1 MSSEAFELRSQ
12 FIHQLSFTQE
22 VIVNSLKFGLSLA
35 SIVLVAACAGE
46 EQPPP
51 EVPAP
56 PPPVAAPPPAQESP
70 SKPDDGSRGL
80 VNISE
85 DIRKACGIG
94 EAEAKFDFDSAKIR
108 QGDAPVLDKL
118 VACFTTGPLA
128 GRSMRL
134 VGHADPR
141 GDEEYNLVLGG
152 RRSDAVKGYM
162 TRAGLKDAQ
171 AQTTSRGEM
180 DAEGTDEASWSNDR
194 RVDVVLAQ

>member
-1 MSSEAFELRSQ
+1 M
-12 FIHQLSFTQE
+12 
-22 VIVNSLKFGLSLA
+22 NSLKFGLSLA
-35 SIVLVAACAGE
+35 SIILVAACAGE
-46 EQPPP
+46 ETPPP

-56 PPPVAAPPPAQESP
+56 PPPPAAPPPAPAPAVKQ
-70 SKPDDGSRGL
+70 DDGSQAA

-85 DIRKACGIG
+85 DIRRACGITD
-94 EAEAKFDFDSAKIR
+94 AEAKFDFDSAKIR

-180 DAEGTDEASWSNDR
+180 DAEGTDESSWARDR

>member
-1 MSSEAFELRSQ
+1 M
-12 FIHQLSFTQE
+12 
-22 VIVNSLKFGLSLA
+22 NSLKFGLSLA

-46 EQPPP
+46 ETPPP

-56 PPPVAAPPPAQESP
+56 PPPVAAPAPAP
-70 SKPDDGSRGL
+70 APADKPDDGSRGL

-85 DIRKACGIG
+85 DIRKACGITD
-94 EAEAKFDFDSAKIR
+94 AEAKFDFDSSKIR

-118 VACFTTGPLA
+118 VACFTTGGALA

-162 TRAGLKDAQ
+162 TRAGLQDAQ

-180 DAEGTDEASWSNDR
+180 DAEGTDESSWSNDR
-194 RVDVVLAQ
+194 RVDVVLVQ

>member
-12 FIHQLSFTQE
+12 FLIQLNFTQE

-35 SIVLVAACAGE
+35 SIILVSACAGE
-46 EQPPP
+46 ETPPP

-56 PPPVAAPPPAQESP
+56 PPPPAAPPPAPTPVKQ
-70 SKPDDGSRGL
+70 DDGSRAA

-85 DIRKACGIG
+85 DIRKACGIS
-94 EAEAKFDFDSAKIR
+94 EAEAKFDFDSSKIR

-180 DAEGTDEASWSNDR
+180 DAEGTDEASWVQDR

>member
-1 MSSEAFELRSQ
+1 M
-12 FIHQLSFTQE
+12 
-22 VIVNSLKFGLSLA
+22 NSLKFGLSLA
-35 SIVLVAACAGE
+35 SIVLLAACAGE
-46 EQPPP
+46 ETPPP
-51 EVPAP
+51 EVPAAP
-56 PPPVAAPPPAQESP
+56 PPPPPAAAPQPQQKAD
-70 SKPDDGSRGL
+70 DDGSRGA

-85 DIRKACGIG
+85 DIRRACGIS
-94 EAEAKFDFDSAKIR
+94 EAEAKFDFDSARIR
-108 QGDAPVLDKL
+108 QGDAPVLDRL
-118 VACFTTGPLA
+118 VECFTTGALA

-152 RRSDAVKGYM
+152 RRADAVKAYM

-180 DAEGTDEASWSNDR
+180 DAEGTDEASWARDR

>member
-1 MSSEAFELRSQ
+1 M
-12 FIHQLSFTQE
+12 
-22 VIVNSLKFGLSLA
+22 NSLKFSLSLA
-35 SIVLVAACAGE
+35 SIIFVSACAGE
-46 EQPPP
+46 EAPPP
-51 EVPAP
+51 EVPVAP
-56 PPPVAAPPPAQESP
+56 PPPPPAPPPPAP
-70 SKPDDGSRGL
+70 AVKDDDGSKGA

-85 DIRKACGIG
+85 DIRKACGIS

-108 QGDAPVLDKL
+108 AGEAPVLDKL
-118 VACFTTGPLA
+118 VTCFTSGALA

-152 RRSDAVKGYM
+152 RRSDAVKSYM
-162 TRAGLKDAQ
+162 TRAGLKEAQ

-180 DAEGTDEASWSNDR
+180 DAEGTEEATWANDR

>member
-1 MSSEAFELRSQ
+1 M
-12 FIHQLSFTQE
+12 
-22 VIVNSLKFGLSLA
+22 NSLKFGLSLA
-35 SIVLVAACAGE
+35 SIILVAACAGE
-46 EQPPP
+46 ETPPP

-56 PPPVAAPPPAQESP
+56 PPPVPAPAPAPARDVS
-70 SKPDDGSRGL
+70 PDDGSKSA
-80 VNISE
+80 VNLSE
-85 DIRKACGIG
+85 DIRKACGIT
-94 EAEAKFDFDSAKIR
+94 EAEAKFDFDSTKIR

-180 DAEGTDEASWSNDR
+180 DAEGTDESSWINDR

>member
-1 MSSEAFELRSQ
+1 M
-12 FIHQLSFTQE
+12 
-22 VIVNSLKFGLSLA
+22 NSLKLGFGLA
-35 SIVLVAACAGE
+35 SIIVVAACAGE
-46 EQPPP
+46 EPPP
-51 EVPAP
+51 PQVPVTP
-56 PPPVAAPPPAQESP
+56 PPPVTAPAAPPPAVNT
-70 SKPDDGSRGL
+70 DDGSRSA

-85 DIRKACGIG
+85 DIRRACGIN
-94 EAEAKFDFDSAKIR
+94 EAEAKFDFDSARIR

-118 VACFTTGPLA
+118 VSCFTTGALA

-152 RRSDAVKGYM
+152 RRSDSVKRYM
-162 TRAGLKDAQ
+162 VNAGLKDSQ

-180 DAEGTDEASWSNDR
+180 DAEGTDETSWARDR

>member
-1 MSSEAFELRSQ
+1 LR
-12 FIHQLSFTQE
+12 FTQE
-22 VIVNSLKFGLSLA
+22 VIVNSLKFSLSLA
-35 SIVLVAACAGE
+35 SIILVAACAGE
-46 EQPPP
+46 ETPPP

-56 PPPVAAPPPAQESP
+56 PPPPPAAPAPAPAAKEL
-70 SKPDDGSRGL
+70 DDGSQAA
-80 VNISE
+80 VNIAE
-85 DIRKACGIG
+85 DIRRACGIT
-94 EAEAKFDFDSAKIR
+94 EAEAKFDFDSARIR

-118 VACFTTGPLA
+118 VACFTTGALA

-152 RRSDAVKGYM
+152 RRSDSVKGYM
-162 TRAGLKDAQ
+162 VRAGLKDGQ

-180 DAEGTDEASWSNDR
+180 DAEGTDDASWARDR

>member
-1 MSSEAFELRSQ
+1 M
-12 FIHQLSFTQE
+12 
-22 VIVNSLKFGLSLA
+22 NSLKFGLSLA
-35 SIVLVAACAGE
+35 SIILVAACAGE
-46 EQPPP
+46 ETAPP

-56 PPPVAAPPPAQESP
+56 PPPPAAPPPAPAPAVKQ
-70 SKPDDGSRGL
+70 DDGSQAA

-85 DIRKACGIG
+85 DIRRACGITD
-94 EAEAKFDFDSAKIR
+94 AEAKFDFDSAKIR

-180 DAEGTDEASWSNDR
+180 DAEGTDESSWARDR